1 MLEIR
6 RLRGQLTTAG
16 NWILGG
22 TVIFWEQTSQLNLN
36 SPSLFPFPPAVNSVC
51 TDAGLYVDP
60 KMKPPTEAQATY
72 LRQIVLAGLGDH
84 LARRVQAEELL
95 DDKWKNA
102 YKVNSSA
109 YLSSSLL
116 VSVGQR
122 GTLQSLGFCH
132 RTVCVGFLQLLAP
145 EVSSVAVS
153 KSLCRNCCKRVKG
166 PLVHLTECLMSPEKR
181 EQKRKVLLNASIT

>member
-1 MLEIR
+1 M
-6 RLRGQLTTAG
+6 
-16 NWILGG
+16 
-22 TVIFWEQTSQLNLN
+22 
-36 SPSLFPFPPAVNSVC
+36 NSVC

-102 YKVNSSA
+102 YKVNSSV
-109 YLSSSLL
+109 YLSSSSL

-122 GTLQSLGFCH
+122 GTLQNLSFCLVAAMGLCALAFFSFLSLKFP
-132 RTVCVGFLQLLAP
+132 VLQFP
-145 EVSSVAVS
+145 IPCTGTAV
-153 KSLCRNCCKRVKG
+153 
-166 PLVHLTECLMSPEKR
+166 R
-181 EQKRKVLLNASIT
+181 E